1 MIIRHREALLHN
13 LILNDPEV
21 RPTFGYNEGYTDL
34 TPLADL
40 RDTYVLLSNGKNVA
54 FIWEWSAP
62 GVWQGHCFALPE
74 ARGRIAI
81 DDGKA
86 MCRYMFEEVNARMLW
101 AMAPIAHRPLQ
112 IYTRLLGF
120 QEAGTGKDA
129 ADIEVRYFILEN

>member
-13 LILNDPEV
+13 LIANDPSV
-21 RPTFGYNEGYTDL
+21 RPTFGYHEGYTDF
-34 TPLADL
+34 TPLLDVPE
-40 RDTYVLLSNGKNVA
+40 TYVLLSNGKNVC

-62 GVWQGHCFALPE
+62 GVWQGHCLALPE
-74 ARGRIAI
+74 ARGRTAI

-86 MCRYMFEEVNARMLW
+86 MCRYMFDEYKARMLW
-101 AMAPIAHRPLQ
+101 GMVPETHRALNMF
-112 IYTRLLGF
+112 TRLLGF